1 MFPAQLNQRE
11 RERGKSDVAHV
22 RCIKQAQFVQSKTAS
37 YFLHTIIKLLYRG
50 KNIYQRCGR
59 IFSYI
64 IIINSIQCSM
74 LLRVL
79 SPFLLTILLPAPL
92 AALPLVSGG
101 PLAFAFVRDGGCTRI
116 RSFACSPCSC
126 ACKVASIL
134 EGNALEVAAISVRS
148 FFVLF
153 LFAGAVAAMVG
164 LLLLLLLLPLL

>member
-79 SPFLLTILLPAPL
+79 SPFLLTILLPALLPRFRLFPVALLPSPSSGMEDAPAFVALLAVL
-92 AALPLVSGG
+92 AAVP
-101 PLAFAFVRDGGCTRI
+101 AR
-116 RSFACSPCSC
+116 
-126 ACKVASIL
+126 
-134 EGNALEVAAISVRS
+134 
-148 FFVLF
+148 
-153 LFAGAVAAMVG
+153 
-164 LLLLLLLLPLL
+164 